1 MNHSADSSPKVVAIT
16 GGAQGIGRAL
26 AYAFAKRGYAV
37 SIADPDKEAGFEVI
51 REIRRFDGKAVYL
64 AADVSREEDV
74 ERWMRVTALEL
85 GGIHTLIN
93 NAGIGRGGDPLELDV
108 AEWDRVIG
116 VNLRGTFLCSRA
128 AGRLMK
134 KQRGGSIVNIA
145 STRALMSEPNTEAYA
160 ASKGGILALTH
171 ALAVSLGPHG
181 VRVNAVSP
189 GWIETRDWQYSARA
203 SEPIHSERDRL
214 QHPVG
219 RVGRPEDVA
228 EACLFLASDESAG
241 FLTGQNLVIDG
252 GMTVKMIYEE

>member
-1 MNHSADSSPKVVAIT
+1 MTHLPPRVAAVT

-26 AYAFAKRGYAV
+26 AFTLAERGYAV
-37 SIADPDKEAGFEVI
+37 SIADPDKDAGFEVI
-51 REIRRFDGKAVYL
+51 REIRRLGGKAVYM

-74 ERWMRVTALEL
+74 ERWMRVTAEEL
-85 GGIHTLIN
+85 GGVHALVN
-93 NAGIGRGGDPLELDV
+93 NAGIGRSGDMLELPAAD
-108 AEWDRVIG
+108 WDRVIG

-134 KQRGGSIVNIA
+134 RQGGGAIVNIA

-171 ALAVSLGPHG
+171 AMAVSLGPLG
-181 VRVNAVSP
+181 IRVNAISP

-203 SEPIHSERDRL
+203 SQPVHSERDKK

-219 RVGRPEDVA
+219 RVGTPLDIA
-228 EACLFLASDESAG
+228 EACLYLIDARSG
-241 FLTGQNLVIDG
+241 FVTGQNLVVDG
-252 GMTVKMIYEE
+252 GMTVKMIYEEE